1 MMTTIDYYF
10 SVFSDWA
17 YLGGARFEILARK
30 YGAKIN
36 HMPMRLADVYAG
48 TGGILVEKKSRQ
60 RREYRVI
67 ELERWSD
74 ALGIPINIT
83 PRHYPTDGDLPSRAI
98 IGVKELGGDV
108 GHFANMILRAIWLED
123 RDIGDEN
130 TLLAIAN
137 GVGLDG
143 DAVLTLA
150 KSESTAAQLDRHTAE
165 AQTRGVFGSP
175 TYILGKQIFWGQ
187 DRLDFLEMELR
198 RLSDR

>member
-1 MMTTIDYYF
+1 MTTIDYYF

-108 GHFANMILRAIWLED
+108 GHFANMILRAIWLEE

-150 KSESTAAQLDRHTAE
+150 KSESTAVQLDRHTAE